1 MNTLINVSIFIDVL
15 ISLSTAVFIF
25 CVWAAYKLQK
35 LKADNFNIKGYIL
48 FAQVCL
54 LVYGVYG
61 IYDEYESVKKERT
74 PPVIKS
80 SFYDYDN
87 NSEY

>member
-1 MNTLINVSIFIDVL
+1 MNTIINVSIFIDVL

-48 FAQVCL
+48 VAQVCL
-54 LVYGVYG
+54 LAYGVYG
-61 IYDEYESVKKERT
+61 IYDKYNSVKKERT

-80 SFYDYDN
+80 SLYDYDN
-87 NSEY
+87 NSKY